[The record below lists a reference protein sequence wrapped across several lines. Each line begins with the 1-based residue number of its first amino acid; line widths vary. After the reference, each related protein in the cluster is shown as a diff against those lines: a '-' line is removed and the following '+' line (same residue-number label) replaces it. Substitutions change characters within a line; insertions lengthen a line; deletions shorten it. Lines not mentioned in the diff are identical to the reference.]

1 MIGTGHRAR
10 MFASLVIVAM
20 LVVATGMLSGCTETS
35 QEAVKVGAVYPLT
48 GNLATTGADV
58 KNGVLLAVDIINN
71 EYDLPITMAQTKGIS
86 SLNSADIEIIFGD
99 SEGSPASGKSEAE
112 RLIDAEKVVA
122 IIGCYQSSVTTEV
135 SQVVESRGIPFLAAM
150 PTAPSLTQRGLDWF
164 FRITPSEE
172 TFVRNFYDF
181 LNDIKQRKDMGTI
194 SLGIVYEDSIWGS
207 EVNACGEQYAEEYG
221 FQVVE
226 SISYPGSISD
236 VSDRVQR
243 LKEASPDIVM
253 QASYISGAV
262 LYMQAYKEAGFSPDA
277 ILADNSGFIEPDFLQ
292 ILGDDGN
299 YVLTRETWAT
309 DLARARPIVGTIN
322 QMFRERYGTDM
333 NGNSA
338 RAFTGVLVLADAIN
352 RAGSTK
358 PEAIREAMIET
369 DIPAD
374 ETIMP
379 WDGVRF
385 DEETHQNTL
394 GKGIICQ
401 VIEQEYCT
409 IWPWELASK
418 ELIWPMPEWG
428 ERE

>member
-1 MIGTGHRAR
+1 MK
-10 MFASLVIVAM
+10 
-20 LVVATGMLSGCTETS
+20 TS

-48 GNLATTGADV
+48 GPLATTGTDV

-71 EYDLPITMAQTKGIS
+71 EYDLPLTMARAKGIT

-99 SEGSPASGKSEAE
+99 SEGSPASGRSEAE
-112 RLIDAEKVVA
+112 RLIDGEKVVA
-122 IIGCYQSSVTTEV
+122 IIGCYQSSVTAEV

-150 PTAPSLTQRGLDWF
+150 STAPSLTQRGLNWF
-164 FRITPSEE
+164 FRTTPNGE
-172 TFVRNFYDF
+172 TFVQNFYEF
-181 LNDIKQRKDMGTI
+181 LNDIKQRKDIGTV

-207 EVNACGEQYAEEYG
+207 EVNAYGEQYAGEYG
-221 FQVVE
+221 YQVVE
-226 SISYPGSISD
+226 SISYPSSISD
-236 VSDRVQR
+236 VSNQVQR
-243 LKEASPDIVM
+243 LKETNPDIVM
-253 QASYISGAV
+253 QASYISDAI

-277 ILADNSGFIEPDFLQ
+277 ILADNSGFIEPEFLQ
-292 ILGDDGN
+292 VLGDDGN
-299 YVLTRETWAT
+299 YILTRETWAK
-309 DLARARPIVGTIN
+309 DMAAARPLVGTIN

-358 PEAIREAMIET
+358 PEAIREAMLET

-385 DEETHQNTL
+385 DEETHQNAL

-409 IWPWELASK
+409 VWPWELASK
-418 ELIWPMPEWG
+418 ELIWPMPEWE
-428 ERE
+428 EREQYH